1 MALAGALAA
10 LVPASCVGSVTAGAL
25 DEEVRSRGGGLGQS
39 LVLDAVDTVEAELG
53 VEAVELR
60 LVTLAPSQVHME
72 VRVPGTERD
81 VDSWSYGTSGLYG
94 GRGLSGPDPVAV
106 SAGGPPIETLLFR
119 PADARLDR
127 FDATVDEAIAQAALD
142 GGYAQSATISRPGGG
157 QGPVTTVTVTDDRAT
172 VVVTFAADGSVA
184 EVRQT

>member
-1 MALAGALAA
+1 MALAGAVAA
-10 LVPASCVGSVTAGAL
+10 LVPASCVGSVTAGTL
-25 DEEVRSRGGGLGQS
+25 DEEVRSRGGGLGQD
-39 LVLDAVDTVEAELG
+39 LVLEAVDAVEAELG

-94 GRGLSGPDPVAV
+94 GRGLRGPDPVAV
-106 SAGGPPIETLLFR
+106 SASGPPIETLLFR
-119 PADARLDR
+119 VADARLDR
-127 FDATVDEAIAQAALD
+127 LDATVDEAIAQAGLA
-142 GGYAQSATISRPGGG
+142 GGYAQSATVSRAGGG
-157 QGPVTTVTVTDDRAT
+157 PGPVTTVTVTDDRST
-172 VVVTFAADGSVA
+172 VVVTFAPDGTVA